1 MAKFKFELQDI
12 LEAKKF
18 EQTRAENE
26 LGKALAAEK
35 EIQGKLDLLAEQKI
49 AMQQSVKNTKD
60 FNQIIAANN
69 FSVFVRKQSEFL
81 FNEMAKA
88 KIVTEQKRA
97 ALKKIMQN
105 VDSLERLKDF
115 QKEDFKAAQK
125 RKLTKVV
132 GGIVSAKYARENR
145 KEKESSPSSE
155 TPSLR

>member
-12 LEAKKF
+12 LDAKKF

-26 LGKALAAEK
+26 LGKALSAEK
-35 EIQGKLDLLAEQKI
+35 EIQGKLDLLAGQKV
-49 AMQQSVKNTKD
+49 AMQQAVKNTKD
-60 FNQIIAANN
+60 FNQIVAANN
-69 FSVFVRKQSEFL
+69 FSVFVRKQSEVL

-105 VDSLERLKDF
+105 VDSLERLRDF

-125 RKLTKVV
+125 RKQVKVI
-132 GGIVSAKYARENR
+132 GGIVSAKYAREKQN
-145 KEKESSPSSE
+145 KEENLPNNE
-155 TPSLR
+155 TPSLQ